1 MNVVWFKRDLRTEN
15 HIPLAEAARYGEV
28 LPLYAAEPSFWGT
41 GCLSARHLQF
51 VRESLEDM
59 QLSFEKMGSSLYTFI
74 GEIED
79 ALEEMYE
86 TCGDFSLY
94 AYVGSRS
101 AADVSK
107 HERVRDWM
115 TDRGLAFHEYEEYDA
130 PGKNAKQRWEAFCGS
145 EAARMPSRLS
155 IPEKVPDRF
164 FSGSE
169 KLKSLPV
176 KGSPIKFGQ
185 QGGETQALETIETFL
200 NERAASYLEN
210 RSNPLQSTISSSR
223 LSPYLAWGNISLR
236 TILQKTSIKIE
247 NCDNLFPVEQLAAFM
262 DQLKARWKLMENEV
276 EAISE
281 LCLHDERPPLFDK
294 WHAGETGIP
303 FADACMK
310 CLHKTGWLP
319 AKYRGMLASFGIAV
333 LELDHAAC
341 SEALASLFLD
351 YEPSIHTEQM
361 KKVSSK
367 AVNPVK
373 IGKAEDPDGVFIKRY
388 LPVLERVPAKYIHE
402 PWNYPGFFQLDYQAP
417 VIDLKKAVKPAK
429 KGTERKNKPSD
440 SEQLSF
446 DL

>member
-1 MNVVWFKRDLRTEN
+1 MNVVWFKRDLRTED
-15 HIPLAEAARYGEV
+15 HTPLAKAARFGEV
-28 LPLYAAEPSFWGT
+28 LPLYAAEPSVWGT
-41 GCLSARHLQF
+41 GSMSARHFQF

-59 QLSFEKMGSSLYTFI
+59 QYSFEKMGGSLYTFT

-79 ALEEMYE
+79 ALEAIYEM
-86 TCGDFSLY
+86 CSDFSLH
-94 AYVGSRS
+94 AYRESRS
-101 AADVSK
+101 EAEVQK
-107 HERVRDWM
+107 HTRVREWM
-115 TDRGLAFHEYEEYDA
+115 TDRGLAFHEYEEYGA
-130 PGKNAKQRWEAFCGS
+130 PGKNAKQRWEAFVRS
-145 EAARMPSRLS
+145 EGARMPSRLFM
-155 IPEKVPDRF
+155 PEKVPDRF
-164 FSGSE
+164 YSGSE

-185 QGGETQALETIETFL
+185 QGGEVQALETLDTFL

-236 TILQKTSIKIE
+236 TVVQKTSIKIE
-247 NCDNLFPVEQLAAFM
+247 NCDNLFPVEQLTAFM
-262 DQLKARWKLMENEV
+262 DQLKARWKLMDSGV

-333 LELDHAAC
+333 LKLDPAAC
-341 SEALASLFLD
+341 SAALASLFLD
-351 YEPSIHTEQM
+351 YEPAIHSGQM
-361 KKVSSK
+361 KKVASK
-367 AVNPVK
+367 VVNPVK
-373 IGKAEDPDGVFIKRY
+373 TGKTEDPDGVFIRRY
-388 LPVLERVPAKYIHE
+388 LPVLEHVPAKYIHE
-402 PWNYPGFFQLDYQAP
+402 PWNYPGFFQMDYQAP
-417 VIDLKKAVKPAK
+417 VIDLKKAIKPAK